1 MDAFDYFLDL
11 SPGSASG
18 RRSLRDA
25 HVALQHLDADRGLE
39 SNSRAQFCPLDAGR
53 RRRTAA
59 A

>member
-39 SNSRAQFCPLDAGR
+39 SNSRALFCPLDAAR